1 MPIRRLSSASYHE
14 STESTFSNRYTFYIY
29 RRDPIAPP
37 VYLRPFP

>member
-1 MPIRRLSSASYHE
+1 MPTRRHSSTSYHE
-14 STESTFSNRYTFYIY
+14 STASIFSNSYTLIIY